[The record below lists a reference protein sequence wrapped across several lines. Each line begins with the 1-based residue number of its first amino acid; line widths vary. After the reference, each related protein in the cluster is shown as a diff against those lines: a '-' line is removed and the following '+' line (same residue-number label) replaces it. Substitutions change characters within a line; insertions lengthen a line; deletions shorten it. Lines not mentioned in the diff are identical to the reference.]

1 MSLVL
6 KGLVKLEISFREND
20 NFRND
25 LLLSYLSNKD
35 VQNNPDVFNEFYVE
49 SLEDYIF
56 GLTQKD
62 GVGLEE
68 LKNGRD
74 ILSYRRSV
82 KVSDVE
88 TDLSVK
94 I

>member
-88 TDLSVK
+88 TDFSVK